1 MENNEDQAILDE
13 ITEELKRDQFV
24 KFVKRYQTPISALIL
39 MSIAG
44 IVMYTSWKN
53 RTLRE
58 LEDTTYSLVDALAV
72 NSNKTDIVLAS
83 MSENAPAKI
92 RPIIEIIKSG
102 MALRNEKD
110 EGKKKAVLQSL
121 LDLANQNGVDI
132 AWKDLAILVYASNAP
147 VVHLSLSDIC
157 NKLAPLADE
166 GRPFRLSA
174 LELLGVLYM
183 NAGDGIKAKSYFEK
197 LLAEKNISDAM
208 RTRATLYKNRIAK

>member
-147 VVHLSLSDIC
+147 VVHLSLSDVC

>member
-197 LLAEKNISDAM
+197 LLAEKNISEAM

>member
-24 KFVKRYQTPISALIL
+24 KFVKRYQTPISVLVLA
-39 MSIAG
+39 SIAG
-44 IVMYTSWKN
+44 IVIYTSWKN

-72 NSNKTDIVLAS
+72 NSNKTDIVLTS
-83 MSENAPAKI
+83 MAENAPAKI
-92 RPIIEIIKSG
+92 RPIIEIIKNG
-102 MALRNEKD
+102 AALRNEKD
-110 EGKKKAVLQSL
+110 ENKKKVVLQSL
-121 LDLANQNGVDI
+121 LDLANQNEIDI
-132 AWKDLAILVYASNAP
+132 VWKDLAVLVYASAAP
-147 VVHLSLSDIC
+147 VVHLSLSKVCD
-157 NKLAPLADE
+157 KLAPLTNE

-197 LLAEKNISDAM
+197 ILTEKGVSEM
-208 RTRATLYKNRIAK
+208 MKTRVALYKNRIAK

>member
-24 KFVKRYQTPISALIL
+24 RFVKRYQTPISALIL

-197 LLAEKNISDAM
+197 LLAEKNISEAM